1 MNDAH
6 DNSAGDRE
14 MLCSIQTDLAVDAF
28 REVERKKYQLE
39 LKEHVLAKALN
50 EDINVSRYYTE
61 AEEIRIKFEQDRAA
75 AAHRGALPRERS

>member
-1 MNDAH
+1 
-6 DNSAGDRE
+6 
-14 MLCSIQTDLAVDAF
+14 
-28 REVERKKYQLE
+28 
-39 LKEHVLAKALN
+39 VLAKALN